1 MDSVSRIEFL
11 TGQRSIISRRWT
23 CVSIRAVPA
32 PDALRQARLV
42 NTLTLRENVVSLKG
56 IITSAAVA
64 LAALAISGE
73 SVGQARMKAS
83 LAVGGSSSQ
92 VVLLAMN
99 VARSKGFIREEGLDL
114 EVTDFGSG
122 AKGLQALIGRNVD
135 MTIGVYEHTIRM
147 QAKGMD
153 IRSVVLHSSAPGIA
167 IAITRQFATKYK
179 GPKDLKGARIGVSAP
194 GSATHLLLNQF
205 LVQNGLQPNDVSVL
219 GVGNTAGAVA
229 AIRTGGEL
237 QAIVNYDPVI
247 TELSTA
253 GDVQL
258 ILDLRALDAT
268 RQFFKSDF
276 AFLSTYAYGDYID
289 KNPAVI
295 QAVVNG
301 TVRALLWMKTAKPE
315 EILAV
320 VPEEYW
326 RARKELYLDTIRMN
340 IHGFSPDGLLSLD
353 AARTV
358 LEGLLSYD
366 KEVKGA
372 KIDLAKTY
380 DNRFVMRALEK
391 YRAPK

>member
-1 MDSVSRIEFL
+1 MRNGVALTMPSVPFHELDSWKDNRLQLAEDGPALCFLLVVSV
-11 TGQRSIISRRWT
+11 Q
-23 CVSIRAVPA
+23 
-32 PDALRQARLV
+32 
-42 NTLTLRENVVSLKG
+42 ENVVSLNG
-56 IITSAAVA
+56 FITGAVAAV
-64 LAALAISGE
+64 LAFAISD
-73 SVGQARMKAS
+73 VTVAQVRMKAS

-92 VVLLAMN
+92 IVLLAMN

-122 AKGLQALIGRNVD
+122 AKGLQALVGRNVD

-179 GPKDLKGARIGVSAP
+179 DPKDLKGARIGVSAP

-205 LVQNGLQPNDVSVL
+205 LVQNGLQPNDVSVV
-219 GVGNTAGAVA
+219 GIGNTAGAVA

-247 TELSTA
+247 TELATA
-253 GDVQL
+253 GDIKLL
-258 ILDLRALDAT
+258 IDLRALDAT

-276 AFLSTYAYGDYID
+276 AFLSTYAHGDYIE

-295 QAVVNG
+295 QAVVNA
-301 TVRALLWMKTAKPE
+301 TVRALIWLKSAKPE
-315 EILAV
+315 EILAA
-320 VPEEYW
+320 VPEEHW
-326 RARKELYLDTIRMN
+326 RARKELYLDTIRLN
-340 IHGFSPDGLLSLD
+340 LNGFSPDGLLSAG

-358 LEGLLSYD
+358 YEGLLSYD
-366 KEVKGA
+366 KEVKAA

-380 DNRFVMRALEK
+380 DNLSLIHI
-391 YRAPK
+391 

>member
-1 MDSVSRIEFL
+1 
-11 TGQRSIISRRWT
+11 
-23 CVSIRAVPA
+23 
-32 PDALRQARLV
+32 
-42 NTLTLRENVVSLKG
+42 
-56 IITSAAVA
+56 
-64 LAALAISGE
+64 
-73 SVGQARMKAS
+73 MKAS

-99 VARSKGFIREEGLDL
+99 VARSKGFIRDEGLDL
-114 EVTDFGSG
+114 DVTDFGSG

-167 IAITRQFATKYK
+167 IAITRQFASRYK
-179 GPKDLKGARIGVSAP
+179 GPRDLKGTRIGVSAP

-219 GVGNTAGAVA
+219 GIGNTAGAVA
-229 AIRTGGEL
+229 AVRTGGEL
-237 QAIVNYDPVI
+237 QAIVNYDPVL
-247 TELSTA
+247 TELTTS

-258 ILDLRALDAT
+258 ILDLRALNET

-276 AFLSTYAYGDYID
+276 AFLSTYAHGDYIE
-289 KNPAVI
+289 KNQAVI
-295 QAVVNG
+295 QALVNG
-301 TVRALLWMKTAKPE
+301 TVRALLWMRTVKPE
-315 EILAV
+315 EILAA

-326 RARKELYLDTIRMN
+326 RARKDLYLDTIRMN
-340 IHGFSPDGLLSLD
+340 LLGFSPDGLISPD

-366 KEVKGA
+366 KEVKSA
-372 KIDLAKTY
+372 RIDLTKTY
-380 DNRFVMRALEK
+380 DNRFVIQALEK
-391 YRAPK
+391 YRVAR

>member
-1 MDSVSRIEFL
+1 L
-11 TGQRSIISRRWT
+11 N
-23 CVSIRAVPA
+23 
-32 PDALRQARLV
+32 PDAIFS
-42 NTLTLRENVVSLKG
+42 TLDSIEPTTIGHFIAEHLPQETFVHRNKIVGSFLAG
-56 IITSAAVA
+56 LMFT
-64 LAALAISGE
+64 LAAGA
-73 SVGQARMKAS
+73 VGAQTRLKAS

-92 VVLLAMN
+92 IVLLAMN
-99 VARSKGFIREEGLDL
+99 IARTKGFIRDEGLDL

-153 IRSVVLHSSAPGIA
+153 IRSVVLHSNAPGIA
-167 IAITRQFATKYK
+167 IAITKQFAAKYK
-179 GPKDLKGARIGVSAP
+179 GPKDLKGTKIGLSAP

-205 LVQNGLQPNDVSVL
+205 LVQHGVLPNEVSVI

-247 TELSTA
+247 TELVLG

-258 ILDLRALDAT
+258 LLDLRALDAT

-276 AFLSTYAYGDYID
+276 AFLSTYAHADYIA

-295 QAVVNG
+295 QALVNG
-301 TVRALLWMKTAKPE
+301 TVRALLWMRTAKPE
-315 EILAV
+315 DILAA
-320 VPEEYW
+320 VPEEHW
-326 RARKELYLDTIRMN
+326 RTRKDLYLETIRAN
-340 IHGFSPDGLLSLD
+340 LGGFSQDGMLLPD
-353 AARTV
+353 AAKTV

-366 KEVKGA
+366 KEVKSA
-372 KIDLAKTY
+372 KIDLDKTY
-380 DNRFVMRALEK
+380 DNRFVMRALAK
-391 YRAPK
+391 FRPQ

>member
-1 MDSVSRIEFL
+1 
-11 TGQRSIISRRWT
+11 
-23 CVSIRAVPA
+23 
-32 PDALRQARLV
+32 
-42 NTLTLRENVVSLKG
+42 VSLKG
-56 IITSAAVA
+56 IVTTVVAAV
-64 LAALAISGE
+64 LASAIPDV
-73 SVGQARMKAS
+73 SVAQARMKAS

-179 GPKDLKGARIGVSAP
+179 EPKDLKGARIGVSAP

-247 TELSTA
+247 TELAMA
-253 GDVQL
+253 GDIKLV
-258 ILDLRALDAT
+258 LDLRTLDTT

-276 AFLSTYAYGDYID
+276 AFLSTYAHADYIE

-301 TVRALLWMKTAKPE
+301 TVRALLWMKSVKPE
-315 EILAV
+315 EILAA

-340 IHGFSPDGLLSLD
+340 LQGFSPDGLLSPD

-358 LEGLLSYD
+358 YEGLLSYD
-366 KEVKGA
+366 KEVKSA
-372 KIDLAKTY
+372 RIDLAKTY
-380 DNRFVMRALEK
+380 DNRFVARALEK
-391 YRAPK
+391 YRATK